1 MYNSVIR
8 VVILLVMA
16 VTFSSGCTSGTTRAN
31 TQGDQSANKNS
42 GQQQTIEGCLVRK
55 ETAFY
60 IQPHDGDATR
70 VNAGD
75 QDLSSHMGQDIQ
87 LTGNMQPDNSQASPS
102 STGGTGA
109 ASPQLVVTRV
119 DVVAATCPNDIQ
131 KKIDDQKKQK
141 SK

>member
-8 VVILLVMA
+8 IVILLVMA

-70 VNAGD
+70 VNAED

-102 STGGTGA
+102 STGSTA
-109 ASPQLVVTRV
+109 NAPQLVVTRV
-119 DVVAATCPNDIQ
+119 DVVAATCPDDIQ